1 MGFWQGVNEGLTY
14 SLEAKARR
22 QERQQELD
30 LRKQDMDLR
39 KAERAE
45 TRAWQLQ
52 DQLQERI
59 TATLPLIV
67 ERDKEVKAKAQE
79 RAVLG
84 NYFDTRLADVD
95 EQTRTA
101 FTNLALQDPTYS
113 KSLIETVQSM
123 DDKRGAPITGQDIV
137 SMSNIFEQT
146 KPDNMTIEDWTKQ
159 AASMVVV
166 DNYGFDKEATL
177 AKILSGDL
185 DEKGLLEVQASL
197 LAPAPTGLGILPNFD
212 TSVVIG
218 ADPTRRNAIRTS
230 AMEEVNLQYEKDRKS
245 LEAEE
250 AQYLDDATPFTDEM
264 VEKRKRLE
272 TIEGI
277 RDTQGADA
285 VEAALWDTYAP
296 AVLSGMVQRQ
306 PEVRT
311 MFPEYFATAPQRYR
325 WDGSQLVGIQ

>member
-101 FTNLALQDPTYS
+101 FTNLALQAPDWT
-113 KSLIETVQSM
+113 KNLIETVQSM

-146 KPDNMTIEDWTKQ
+146 KPENMTIEDWTKQ

-166 DNYGFDKEATL
+166 DNSGFDREATL

-185 DEKGLLEVQASL
+185 DEKSLLEVQASL
-197 LAPAPTGLGILPNFD
+197 LTPTPAGLGILPNFD

-230 AMEEVNLQYEKDRKS
+230 AMEEVSLQYQNDVQSLTAEYDKLIAEGSPIPEELQAAKMQLDRI
-245 LEAEE
+245 A
-250 AQYLDDATPFTDEM
+250 
-264 VEKRKRLE
+264 
-272 TIEGI
+272 GI
-277 RDTQGADA
+277 RDTEGADA
-285 VEAALWDTYAP
+285 AEAAMWNIYAP
-296 AVLSGMVQRQ
+296 KVLPAMSQRQ
-306 PEVRT
+306 PEIKT